1 MTDATATPH
10 QAIATTAGAAPA
22 GARKRSR
29 SFWTIVGRRLSRDPV
44 TLICAGI
51 LIAIALAAIFAPLL
65 VPADPYKTSVARRLL
80 PPGDPRHWLGT
91 DELGRDMIARL
102 IYGGRL
108 SLVMGITPVIL
119 ATLIG
124 GALGIIAG
132 YVGGAINMLIMRVID
147 VFYAFPSVLLAVA
160 ISGVL
165 GAGSVNTIVSLTLV
179 FIPPIARV
187 AESVTTQILNQDY
200 VEAARASGAA
210 SWRILLGHV
219 VANVTAP
226 ILIYA
231 SSLISVSIVIASGL
245 SFLGLGVQPPE
256 PEWGLMLNTLRQS
269 IYVAPIVSI
278 LPGVMIFVT
287 SMCFNLMSDG
297 LRAAMD
303 AKQ

>member
-1 MTDATATPH
+1 MSDITSTSHASQASAPQVTAVN
-10 QAIATTAGAAPA
+10 
-22 GARKRSR
+22 KSR
-29 SFWTIVGRRLSRDPV
+29 SFWTVVARRLSHDPV
-44 TLICAGI
+44 TLICLGI
-51 LIAIALAAIFAPLL
+51 LLLIALSAIFAPFI
-65 VPADPYKTSVARRLL
+65 VPADPYKTSVARRLI
-80 PPGDPRHWLGT
+80 PPGDARYWLGT

-102 IYGGRL
+102 IYGGRY
-108 SLVMGITPVIL
+108 SLLMGITPVIL

-124 GALGIIAG
+124 GFLGLIAG
-132 YVGGAINMLIMRVID
+132 YVGGAVNMLIMRVID

-165 GAGSVNTIVSLTLV
+165 GAGIANTIVSLTLV

-187 AESVTTQILNQDY
+187 TESVTTQIRNQDY
-200 VEAARASGAA
+200 VEAARASGVAG
-210 SWRILLGHV
+210 WRIIIGHV

-226 ILIYA
+226 VLIYA

-269 IYVAPIVSI
+269 IYVAPWNSI